1 VLTIA
6 WKDDGATLA
15 TGSADNSVKVWN
27 VEAGTQIRTIAGFK
41 KEITGLTFVGQTD
54 GLIAVDAT
62 GTAQLIEAT
71 SGKQIRT
78 FAGAAGALTAV
89 DVSSDGK
96 YLFAGGQS
104 GKNWIW
110 QVEDAKLLKQ

>member
-1 VLTIA
+1 
-6 WKDDGATLA
+6 
-15 TGSADNSVKVWN
+15 
-27 VEAGTQIRTIAGFK
+27 
-41 KEITGLTFVGQTD
+41 
-54 GLIAVDAT
+54 
-62 GTAQLIEAT
+62 LIEAT